1 MTSVAAGRVRYPPY
15 VVAVAL
21 GALGAAWS
29 SVADPLVQ
37 AAAVAGVAFLS
48 VALWTLGKPDRWV
61 LLFLGMALCLP
72 PLPFAI
78 GDSGPH
84 PAIAAAAL
92 GLAVGALRGR
102 EWQGSVPRAALWLLL
117 YPLALLSSVPFAA
130 VYSGLSLAAAS
141 LARVLLFGISIYV
154 FFYVACGP
162 DQAITPDKTKQRSER
177 FLFYAGV
184 VSALF
189 ACFDFFYQLPAP
201 AGFGAQ
207 FVWLE
212 SGVYRRAQGIF
223 YEASTLGN
231 VCVFFLVFIG
241 VCLSRR
247 TEESPIGRPA
257 LLGGTIAFSAALLL
271 SFSRASVVNLC
282 VAAAM
287 FPIVARV
294 RLRLMRLTAILTLGG
309 SLGVLFAYAFFP
321 AIVEFYWLRLR
332 TSVELLWSGN
342 EAALSGR
349 LDTWKV
355 LLEFLLD
362 HPWHAILGVGYK
374 TLPYSDFIGRPAVA
388 DNAYLSSLLET
399 GLIGLVLLLLFHT
412 SILRMGWQAARSSN
426 QRAAFFGTWITCF
439 WAGEIVQMLSG
450 DLLTYWRVLPA
461 YLWVLGMAVR
471 YSRQRGADEHPV
483 SRPVQ

>member
-1 MTSVAAGRVRYPPY
+1 MSSVAASRDWSRPY
-15 VVAVAL
+15 LVAVGL

-29 SVADPLVQ
+29 CAGTLAQ
-37 AAAVAGVAFLS
+37 AAAAAAVVLF
-48 VALWTLGKPDRWV
+48 ALAWWTLGKPNRWG
-61 LLFLGMALCLP
+61 LLFLGVALCLP
-72 PLPFAI
+72 PLPFEI

-84 PAIAAAAL
+84 PAVAVAAL
-92 GLAVGALRGR
+92 GIAIGVLRVR
-102 EWQGSVPRAALWLLL
+102 EWQGSVPKDALWLLL
-117 YPLALLSSVPFAA
+117 YPLTLLSSVSFAA
-130 VYSGLSLAAAS
+130 VYSGMPIAAAS

-162 DQAITPDKTKQRSER
+162 DQARTPDKADPRSER

-207 FVWLE
+207 FVWLD
-212 SGVYRRAQGIF
+212 SGVYRRAQGVF

-231 VCVFFLVFIG
+231 VCAFFLVFIG

-247 TEESPIGRPA
+247 KEESPIGRPA
-257 LLGGTIAFSAALLL
+257 LVGGTIAFSAALLL

-282 VAAAM
+282 IAAAM
-287 FPIVARV
+287 IPVVARV
-294 RLRLMRLTAILTLGG
+294 RIRPIRLTAILALGG
-309 SLGVLFAYAFFP
+309 TLGVLFTYALFP

-349 LDTWKV
+349 LDTWK
-355 LLEFLLD
+355 LLMEFLVA

-374 TLPYSDFIGRPAVA
+374 TLPYSDFIGRPVVA

-399 GLIGLVLLLLFHT
+399 GLVGLVLLFLFHVA
-412 SILRMGWQAARSSN
+412 ILRMGWRAARSSN
-426 QRAAFFGTWITCF
+426 RRAAFYGTWITCF
-439 WAGEIVQMLSG
+439 WAGEMVQMLSG
-450 DLLTYWRVLPA
+450 ELLTYWRVLPA
-461 YLWVLGMAVR
+461 YFWVLGMAVR
-471 YSRQRGADEHPV
+471 HSGQRDANEHPV